1 MLCAHESERNH
12 AAQRR
17 ELTAEEWIKLA
28 KEAKKHGMLFA
39 LLTGGRTVLRRMTY
53 ETMRLTDLMC
63 QSKNNSRE
71 DV

>member
-1 MLCAHESERNH
+1 MNQNEIN

-17 ELTAEEWIKLA
+17 ELTTEELIKLS
-28 KEAKKHGMLFA
+28 KEAKEHGMLFA
-39 LLTGGRTVLRRMTY
+39 LLSGGEPFFRRMTD
-53 ETMRLTDLMC
+53 EMMRLTDLMC